1 MAFLTDDDYKD
12 QIKDAIL
19 STILDGS
26 ATNRTRAER
35 KAQEQI
41 TAALNVRFDAAAV
54 FAATGDARNDM
65 IIMIMVDLTVY
76 HLHSRISPGQVPQ
89 VRAERYQ
96 DALDWLKS
104 VAGGKLE
111 PSLPKPSGADEGI
124 KYDVQ
129 YGGRAARDPY
139 Y

>member
-1 MAFLTDDDYKD
+1 MAFLIDDDYKD

-19 STILDGS
+19 NAILEGSTS
-26 ATNRTRAER
+26 TRTKAEL

-54 FAATGDARNDM
+54 FAATGDSRNAM
-65 IIMIMVDLTVY
+65 VIMVMIDLSVY

-89 VRAERYQ
+89 LRADRYQ

-104 VAGGKLE
+104 VASGKLE
-111 PSLPKPSGADEGI
+111 PSLPKPAGADEGI

-129 YGGRAARDPY
+129 YGGRTARDPY